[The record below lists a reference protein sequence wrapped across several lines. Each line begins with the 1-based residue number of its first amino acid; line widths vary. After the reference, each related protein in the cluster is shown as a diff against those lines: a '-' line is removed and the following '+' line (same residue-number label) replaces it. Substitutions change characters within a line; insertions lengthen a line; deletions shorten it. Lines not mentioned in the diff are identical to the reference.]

1 MFNLINPISLEATNT
16 ATNSTAAGCDGSSIL
31 IIYVLIFAALY
42 FVMIRPN
49 SKRKKQEEE
58 LKKNIEIGDEIT
70 TIGGIVGRVIA
81 VRDEDEEIILET
93 GADRVKLRFKKWCIS
108 QNNTAMARFEEEKK
122 RIADEKAKAKAE
134 KKAAKN
140 KSE

>member
-1 MFNLINPISLEATNT
+1 MLNLINHISLEAT
-16 ATNSTAAGCDGSSIL
+16 ATTDPTAAGCGGSSVL
-31 IIYVLIFAALY
+31 IVYILIFAALY

-93 GADRVKLRFKKWCIS
+93 GSDRVKLRFKKWCIS
-108 QNNTAMARFEEEKK
+108 QNNTAMARYEEEKK
-122 RIADEKAKAKAE
+122 RIAEEKAKAKAE

-140 KSE
+140 KVE

>member
-1 MFNLINPISLEATNT
+1 MLNLINPIALEATT
-16 ATNSTAAGCDGSSIL
+16 GADPAAAGCGGSSIL
-31 IIYVLIFAALY
+31 IVYVLIFAALY

-49 SKRKKQEEE
+49 SKKKKQEEE

-81 VRDEDEEIILET
+81 VRDEEDEIILET

-108 QNNTAMARFEEEKK
+108 QNNTAMARYEEEKK
-122 RIADEKAKAKAE
+122 RIADEKAKAKEE
-134 KKAAKN
+134 KKAAKS
-140 KSE
+140 KVE